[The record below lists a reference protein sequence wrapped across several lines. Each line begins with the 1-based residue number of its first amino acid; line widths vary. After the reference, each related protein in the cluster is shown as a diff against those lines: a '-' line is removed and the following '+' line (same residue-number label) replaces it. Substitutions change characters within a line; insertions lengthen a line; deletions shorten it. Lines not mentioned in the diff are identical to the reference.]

1 MAQKK
6 YIDQNQSEL
15 YDNYD
20 LEANEKTP
28 QMLLDAEVIKE
39 GNRTDVIFIDYP
51 TISGIWSLEGR
62 AGQTAA
68 YEEMG
73 KKAFVRGG
81 RYRHPAKKWE
91 SAIIGMSPLDYIK
104 ACAELFSERG
114 NVTVEDLIE
123 ERLENYDL
131 DEVFGSL
138 IGDIF
143 YLVLDYTRN
152 TQEGLHRAVWAL
164 QNEIDEVPVIVIT

>member
-1 MAQKK
+1 MELKK
-6 YIDQNQSEL
+6 YIDQSQSEL

-20 LEANEKTP
+20 LEAKEKTP
-28 QMLLDAEVIKE
+28 QMLLDAEIVKE
-39 GNRTDVIFIDYP
+39 GSRTNLVYIDYP

-62 AGQTAA
+62 AGRTSA

-81 RYRHPAKKWE
+81 FYKHPIKKWE

-104 ACAELFSERG
+104 ACAEIFSKREI
-114 NVTVEDLIE
+114 VTVEDLIE
-123 ERLENYDL
+123 QRLESYDL
-131 DEVFGSL
+131 DEVFNSL
-138 IGDIF
+138 VGDIF
-143 YLVLDYTRN
+143 YPVLDYTRN

-164 QNEIDEVPVIVIT
+164 QNEIDELPVIVIT